1 MGMAQ
6 GIGVL
11 GTSFLFQKE
20 SHFVLTLDV
29 MKKILVPVDFSK
41 HSEYALEVASKI
53 AKEHEVGIV
62 LLHMIGLSDSVLA
75 NSEIAEEAEAKY
87 FLKLAKEKIKEFT
100 EKEYLKDIS
109 VEAIIQNYKDFAEVN
124 NVAQEQNCDLVV
136 MGSHGTSG
144 LSELFVGS
152 NTEKVVR
159 TSDLPVIVIKKSHV
173 DFTIK
178 KIVLASDLR
187 KESIPVYAKAEAFAE
202 LFSATLDVV
211 YVNTAGANF
220 MGYDDIEKR
229 IESFKNELGKEINV
243 TFYNH
248 HSVERGIL
256 SYCFENDADLLVIPT
271 HGRKGLAHFV
281 VGSLA
286 ENVSNHAKIPVMTI
300 KL

>member
-1 MGMAQ
+1 
-6 GIGVL
+6 
-11 GTSFLFQKE
+11 
-20 SHFVLTLDV
+20 

-41 HSEYALEVASKI
+41 HSEYALGVASKI
-53 AKEHEVGIV
+53 AKQHGAGIV
-62 LLHMIGLSDSVLA
+62 LLHMIGISDSVLA

-87 FLKLAKEKIKEFT
+87 YLKLAKEKIKQYT
-100 EKEYLKDIS
+100 EKEYLRALS
-109 VEAIIQNYKDFAEVN
+109 LEAIIQNYKDFEEVT
-124 NVAQEQNCDLVV
+124 NVAAEKNCDLVV

-159 TSDLPVIVIKKSHV
+159 TSDVPVIVIKKPHE

-178 KIVLASDLR
+178 KIVMASDFA
-187 KESIPVYAKAEAFAE
+187 KESISVYKKAEAFAKLYKASLE
-202 LFSATLDVV
+202 IV
-211 YVNTAGANF
+211 YVNTTGANF
-220 MGYDDIEKR
+220 IGHDIVEKKM
-229 IESFKNELGKEINV
+229 EAFKKELGTDVQIN
-243 TFYNH
+243 FYSH
-248 HSVERGIL
+248 PSLERGIFK
-256 SYCFENDADLLVIPT
+256 YCLEKDADLLVIPT

>member
-1 MGMAQ
+1 MKMVQ

-41 HSEYALEVASKI
+41 HSEYALEVAAKI
-53 AKEHEVGIV
+53 AKQHEAGII
-62 LLHMIGLSDSVLA
+62 LLHMIGISDSVLA

-124 NVAQEQNCDLVV
+124 NVAQEQHCDLVV
-136 MGSHGTSG
+136 MGSHGISG

-159 TSDLPVIVIKKSHV
+159 TSELPVIVIKKSHE

-178 KIVLASDLR
+178 KMILASDLS
-187 KESIPVYAKAEAFAE
+187 KESIPVYIKAKAFAK
-202 LFSATLDVV
+202 LFSASLEVV
-211 YVNTAGANF
+211 YVNTSGANF
-220 MGYDDIEKR
+220 MGYDDVEKR
-229 IESFKNELGKEINV
+229 MESFRKSLDQEININ
-243 TFYNH
+243 FYNH

-256 SYCFENDADLLVIPT
+256 NYCFENNADLLVIPT

-286 ENVSNHAKIPVMTI
+286 ENVSNHAKMPVMTI

>member
-1 MGMAQ
+1 MAQ

-11 GTSFLFQKE
+11 QASFLIQE
-20 SHFVLTLDV
+20 QSHYVLTLDV

-53 AKEHEVGIV
+53 ARQHEAGII

-100 EKEYLKDIS
+100 AKEYLKDIS
-109 VEAIIQNYKDFAEVN
+109 VEAIIQNYKDFTEVN

-136 MGSHGTSG
+136 MGSHGTGG

-159 TSDLPVIVIKKSHV
+159 TSDLPVIVIKKPHDEFS
-173 DFTIK
+173 INK
-178 KIVLASDLR
+178 MVLATDLS
-187 KESIPVYAKAEAFAE
+187 KESIPVYKKAKAFAE
-202 LFSATLDVV
+202 LFSASLEVV
-211 YVNTAGANF
+211 YINSSGANF
-220 MGYDDIEKR
+220 MGFDDVEKR
-229 IESFKNELGKEINV
+229 IESFKKELGQEINV
-243 TFYNH
+243 NFYNH

-256 SYCFENDADLLVIPT
+256 NYCFEKDADLLVIPT

>member
-1 MGMAQ
+1 MEMAQ

-11 GTSFLFQKE
+11 QASFLIQEE
-20 SHFVLTLDV
+20 SHYVLTLDV

-53 AKEHEVGIV
+53 ARQHEAGIV

-87 FLKLAKEKIKEFT
+87 FLKLAKDKIKEFT
-100 EKEYLKDIS
+100 AKEYLKDIS
-109 VEAIIQNYKDFAEVN
+109 VNAIIQNYKDFTEVN

-136 MGSHGTSG
+136 MGSHGTGG

-159 TSDLPVIVIKKSHV
+159 TSDLPVIVIKKSHD
-173 DFTIK
+173 DFSIK
-178 KIVLASDLR
+178 KMVMASDLS
-187 KESIPVYAKAEAFAE
+187 KESIPVYTKAKAFAE
-202 LFSATLDVV
+202 LFSASLEVV
-211 YVNTAGANF
+211 YVNTSGANF
-220 MGYDDIEKR
+220 MGFDDVEKR
-229 IESFKNELGKEINV
+229 MESFKKELGQEININ
-243 TFYNH
+243 FYNH

-256 SYCFENDADLLVIPT
+256 NYCFEKDADLLVIPT

>member
-1 MGMAQ
+1 
-6 GIGVL
+6 
-11 GTSFLFQKE
+11 
-20 SHFVLTLDV
+20 

-53 AKEHEVGIV
+53 ARQHEAGII

-100 EKEYLKDIS
+100 AKEYLKDIS
-109 VEAIIQNYKDFAEVN
+109 VEAIIQNYKDFTEVN

-136 MGSHGTSG
+136 MGSHGTGG

-159 TSDLPVIVIKKSHV
+159 TSDLPVIVIKKPHDEFS
-173 DFTIK
+173 INK
-178 KIVLASDLR
+178 MVLATDLS
-187 KESIPVYAKAEAFAE
+187 KESIPVYKKAKAFAE
-202 LFSATLDVV
+202 LFSASLEVV
-211 YVNTAGANF
+211 YINSSGANF
-220 MGYDDIEKR
+220 MGFDDVEKR
-229 IESFKNELGKEINV
+229 IESFKKELGQEINV
-243 TFYNH
+243 NFYNH

-256 SYCFENDADLLVIPT
+256 NYCFEKDADLLVIPT